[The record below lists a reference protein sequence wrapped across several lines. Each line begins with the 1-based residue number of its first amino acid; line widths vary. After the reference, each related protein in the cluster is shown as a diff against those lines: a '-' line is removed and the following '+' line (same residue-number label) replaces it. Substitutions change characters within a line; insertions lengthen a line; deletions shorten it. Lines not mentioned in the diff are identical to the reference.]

1 MSCRNQ
7 RKLRSFYVPTKKEIR
22 KIGKDGNETV
32 ETISYKIKLF
42 DSARFM
48 ASSLSSIVG
57 NLMEGIRKIKGK
69 ECDYFFEYE
78 SVKDNLIKYKCLSS
92 YKDHSNKFGEEF

>member
-32 ETISYKIKLF
+32 ETISYKIKLI
-42 DSARFM
+42 DS
-48 ASSLSSIVG
+48 
-57 NLMEGIRKIKGK
+57 GK
-69 ECDYFFEYE
+69 ELKLK
-78 SVKDNLIKYKCLSS
+78 VKNVIVFLNMKVSRTI
-92 YKDHSNKFGEEF
+92 

>member
-32 ETISYKIKLF
+32 ETISYKIKLI
-42 DSARFM
+42 DS
-48 ASSLSSIVG
+48 
-57 NLMEGIRKIKGK
+57 GK
-69 ECDYFFEYE
+69 ELKLK
-78 SVKDNLIKYKCLSS
+78 VKNVIIFLNMKVSRTI
-92 YKDHSNKFGEEF
+92 